1 MGGYIASKTVPNL
14 ARKIEYIKNH
24 DVVNKNNDYYDTVDN
39 DFWNLLAKENQL
51 RHKDSKG
58 CCKNGNCVEARQLII
73 GIPQNNNITAKELCN
88 IFKEKYGVE
97 CCCAIHTKKD
107 KQGNITNKH
116 AHLIFADR
124 QKLKEPITVNEVKTS
139 RTYYYDK
146 NGKKCKK
153 TEAVKVVP
161 KGTVT
166 TKGKTQYFDSK
177 IDKFGNMEFVNEV
190 KDLFLNKVLDVG
202 WDLQVDKENKELGL
216 QTKHIG
222 YKNVN
227 SEFIKDNNEL
237 KLRFKASCE
246 LTYYHLQNEQ
256 ENFKSLKEYKK
267 SKLKEYNV
275 SSFSTKKVNENCEKL
290 GNFIDKTQEKYN
302 NFIFNDKKN
311 EVNISE
317 NIKEE
322 VNNINQINVQAYI
335 ITNSTT
341 ADDLYLKV
349 IKNKDLLDRVSEIFD
364 RVKKKFENLK
374 HLLSFQK
381 FFTNPEYHYN
391 IKQDKLNYTYFVS
404 NNSEDT
410 GIIQEQEQQN
420 IEDTNLER

>member
-24 DVVNKNNDYYDTVDN
+24 DVVNKSNDYYDTVDN
-39 DFWNLLAKENQL
+39 DFWKLLAKENQL

-73 GIPQNNNITAKELCN
+73 GLPQNNNITAEELCN
-88 IFKEKYGVE
+88 TFKEKYGVE

-124 QKLKEPITVNEVKTS
+124 QKLKEPVIVNEVKTS

-190 KDLFLNKVLDVG
+190 KDFFLNKVLDVG

-275 SSFSTKKVNENCEKL
+275 SSFSTKKIDENYKKL
-290 GNFIDKTQEKYN
+290 GNYIDNTQDKYN
-302 NFIFNDKKN
+302 NFILTATAGQN
-311 EVNISE
+311 EVNISDS
-317 NIKEE
+317 ITEE
-322 VNNINQINVQAYI
+322 VNDMNQANMYANNELSK
-335 ITNSTT
+335 TS
-341 ADDLYLKV
+341 LYDNKERLNDV
-349 IKNKDLLDRVSEIFD
+349 ISIFD
-364 RVKKKFENLK
+364 KIKEKFKNLK

-381 FFTNPEYHYN
+381 FFTNPEYQYN
-391 IKQDKLNYTYFVS
+391 IKQNELGYTYFVS